1 MATATNLMGVG
12 FSAGA
17 ANQLVA
23 EMQAAP
29 TSTTPGAVTQQ
40 PAIANLSAAPTA
52 ADFNGLLAALRSSGV
67 LAT

>member
-40 PAIANLSAAPTA
+40 PAIADLTTAPTEG
-52 ADFNGLLAALRSSGV
+52 DFNGLLASLRLAGV